1 MDWWNFPQWGAV
13 SLPIQHRSTPSCAY
27 SRTFF
32 FGEPKG
38 LSLSFCFNAIES
50 TMWRDQVESYSLFFV
65 GKEQKEQNKQML
77 DVEDSPRDH
86 EGCCYRYHSELR
98 SRNQRA
104 GYWGPDKGG
113 QGLCSWIS
121 SGFRRGSQSRSPG
134 FIKEEFNTAEQ
145 ISQQL
150 ADHTWTIASYAGL
163 LSLLILWVNNKVNLV
178 RVTGS
183 EQGQFRSICPW
194 RVWFLL
200 LQISWSEPE
209 LMAPSLVHL
218 LDKCEYPDL
227 IPGTHLKS
235 MI

>member
-1 MDWWNFPQWGAV
+1 MRPGWELQP
-13 SLPIQHRSTPSCAY
+13 
-27 SRTFF
+27 
-32 FGEPKG
+32 
-38 LSLSFCFNAIES
+38 
-50 TMWRDQVESYSLFFV
+50 FV
-65 GKEQKEQNKQML
+65 GKGQEQTN
-77 DVEDSPRDH
+77 VRRWRAPRGH
-86 EGCCYRYHSELR
+86 EGCCYWYHSELR

-104 GYWGPDKGG
+104 GYWGSDKGG

-121 SGFRRGSQSRSPG
+121 SGCRRGSQSRSPE

-150 ADHTWTIASYAGL
+150 ADPTWTIASYAGL
-163 LSLLILWVNNKVNLV
+163 LSLLVLWVNNKVNLV

-218 LDKCEYPDL
+218 LDKWRLRFDPWHTSEKHDL
-227 IPGTHLKS
+227 VMCVFNLKAGEADPGGSLGLPGQLANTNS
-235 MI
+235 